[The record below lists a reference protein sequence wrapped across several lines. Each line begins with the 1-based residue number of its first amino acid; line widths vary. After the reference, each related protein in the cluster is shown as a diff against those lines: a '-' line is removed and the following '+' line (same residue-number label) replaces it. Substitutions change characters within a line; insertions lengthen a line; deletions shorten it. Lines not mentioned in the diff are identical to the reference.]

1 MTTVNST
8 QNAGGTSLFSGST
21 NNAITADKELFL
33 KLLITQLKNQDPMD
47 PLKDQDFVA
56 QLAQF
61 TSLEK
66 LSAIDEKMSSFGS
79 ANGNLHAMSMIDRT
93 VTVADVNTGETIEGK
108 VSSVRLI
115 GDNAPSITMGGIEY
129 PISWVIS
136 AR

>member
-1 MTTVNST
+1 MF
-8 QNAGGTSLFSGST
+8 AGSA

-66 LSAIDEKMSSFGS
+66 LSAIDEKMSTFGS

-115 GDNAPSITMGGIEY
+115 GDNAPAITMGGVEY
-129 PISWVIS
+129 PISWVIT